1 MADFDPRGTKTAEP
15 ILMKLG
21 MVDYVRDPTPRDN
34 FGRGSATCVVWANVT
49 IVTSLSFFSF
59 FFFAFFATR
68 PGRPQ
73 LMTDGGIS
81 RSLHQSHTALRNDS
95 QLQRNAFTQSK
106 AKEVLDEGAETFKNK
121 PVFGPSCTKCL
132 RFERTGASPR
142 H

>member
-59 FFFAFFATR
+59 FCFFRHA
-68 PGRPQ
+68 P
-73 LMTDGGIS
+73 
-81 RSLHQSHTALRNDS
+81 RS
-95 QLQRNAFTQSK
+95 
-106 AKEVLDEGAETFKNK
+106 
-121 PVFGPSCTKCL
+121 PS
-132 RFERTGASPR
+132 ADD
-142 H
+142 